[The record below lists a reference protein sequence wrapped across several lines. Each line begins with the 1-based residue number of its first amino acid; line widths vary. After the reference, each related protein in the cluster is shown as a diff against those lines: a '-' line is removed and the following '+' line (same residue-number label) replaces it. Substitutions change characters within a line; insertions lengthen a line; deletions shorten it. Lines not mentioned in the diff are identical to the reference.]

1 MEGKGVAEK
10 ETGKKTNGKKEM
22 HCAEQ
27 PAGCNVFLGE
37 PFM

>member
-1 MEGKGVAEK
+1 MEGKGVAQK

-27 PAGCNVFLGE
+27 PAGRNVFLGE